1 MRKLSLL
8 AAASVAA
15 PALAAQAPT
24 AHLINAPS
32 ATSSPVL
39 GMAAAVR
46 ELPGG
51 RVLVNDIVKRQL
63 LIFDATL
70 RNAAVVADSTTG
82 GATSYGPGPGGI
94 IPYAGDS
101 TLFIDP
107 RDLSMFVIDP
117 NGAIARVAAVPRS
130 QDAGSIGSNI
140 GASPAFD
147 SKGRIVYR
155 AGSAGMRIGNL
166 AAVRTMVAGGDGSAK
181 GMPPMPD
188 IPDSMAIV
196 RVDMATRK
204 VDTAGYYKIP
214 KTKMN
219 MQQSERGFSMISETN
234 PLPTVDDWAVTS
246 DGIIAVV
253 RGQDYHVDWIDA
265 DGHVMS
271 TAKIPFDWQ
280 RLSDDDKV
288 AVIDSAKAAAEQL
301 RAKIAANPGGGQVV
315 TDGAGG
321 AGGGVRIMSFQMSG
335 DAAGGGRGA
344 GGAPAGLGLGSQ
356 VFVSPSELPDYRPA
370 FGQGAVKADL
380 DGNLWIR
387 TSAVRAGVVGGP
399 IYDVVNGKGELVDR
413 VQLQAGRQIVGFG
426 RGGVVYLQARD
437 EKGAWL
443 EKTKREGPR
452 T

>member
-1 MRKLSLL
+1 MRTLSLL

-15 PALAAQAPT
+15 PVLAAQTPAT
-24 AHLINAPS
+24 HLINAPS
-32 ATSSPVL
+32 ATSAPVL
-39 GMAAAVR
+39 GLAAAVR

-51 RVLVNDIVKRQL
+51 RVLVNDILKRQL
-63 LIFDATL
+63 LMFDATL
-70 RNAAVVADSTTG
+70 QHAAVVADSTSG
-82 GATSYGPGPGGI
+82 GASSYGPGPGGI
-94 IPYAGDS
+94 IPYVGDS

-130 QDAGSIGSNI
+130 QDAGSLGSNM

-155 AGSAGMRIGNL
+155 AGAGIRIGG
-166 AAVRTMVAGGDGSAK
+166 AATAMRTMVAGGDGGGR
-181 GMPPMPD
+181 GMPAMPD

-196 RVDMATRK
+196 RVDVATRK

-219 MQQSERGFSMISETN
+219 VVQSDRGVTMMSETN

-253 RGQDYHVDWIDA
+253 RGQDYHIDWIDA
-265 DGHVMS
+265 DGHVTS
-271 TAKIPFDWQ
+271 SAKIPFDWQ

-301 RAKIAANPGGGQVV
+301 SARLAANPGGAQVV
-315 TDGAGG
+315 QNGAGG
-321 AGGGVRIMSFQMSG
+321 GGGVRIMTFNMGG
-335 DAAGGGRGA
+335 DAAGAGK
-344 GGAPAGLGLGSQ
+344 GGAPAGLGLGTP

-370 FGQGAVKADL
+370 FGPGAVKADL

-387 TSAVRAGVVGGP
+387 TSSVRAGVVGGP

-426 RGGVVYLQARD
+426 RNGVVYLQARD

-443 EKTKREGPR
+443 EKTKRDGPR

>member
-8 AAASVAA
+8 AAASIAPAVAA
-15 PALAAQAPT
+15 QTPAV
-24 AHLINAPS
+24 HLINAPS
-32 ATSSPVL
+32 ATSRPVL

-51 RVLVNDIVKRQL
+51 RLLVNDIVKRQL
-63 LIFDATL
+63 LMFDPTLANAT
-70 RNAAVVADSTTG
+70 VVADSSTG

-94 IPYAGDS
+94 IAYTGDS

-130 QDAGSIGSNI
+130 QDAGSLGSNL

-147 SKGRIVYR
+147 ARGRIVYR
-155 AGSAGMRIGNL
+155 TGGGLRMGNL
-166 AAVRTMVAGGDGSAK
+166 AAVRTMVAGSGGGNAK
-181 GMPPMPD
+181 GMPPMPEA
-188 IPDSMAIV
+188 PDSMAIV
-196 RVDMATRK
+196 RVDIATRK

-214 KTKMN
+214 KTKMSVV
-219 MQQSERGFSMISETN
+219 QSDRGVSMISETN

-246 DGIIAVV
+246 EGVIGVV

-265 DGHVMS
+265 DDHITS

-280 RLSDDDKV
+280 RLTDDDKV
-288 AVIDSAKAAAEQL
+288 AVIDSAKTLAEQL
-301 RAKIAANPGGGQVV
+301 SAKLAANPNGTQVV
-315 TDGAGG
+315 PNGGAGG
-321 AGGGVRIMSFQMSG
+321 GGGVRIMSFQMGG
-335 DAAGGGRGA
+335 DAAGGGKGA
-344 GGAPAGLGLGSQ
+344 SGGLGLPSP

-387 TSAVRAGVVGGP
+387 TSSVRAGVVGGP

-426 RGGVVYLQARD
+426 KNGVVYLQARD

-452 T
+452 M